1 VGLTSTAHAFGR
13 IGYGTLRRV
22 QRDEFWAIVES
33 ARAGVA
39 DTVEG
44 ADEVAENVVERLA
57 ALPPAKIVE
66 YQQVYEQLDRESYR
80 WDLWAAAY
88 LIHGGCSDD
97 CFDYF
102 RGWLV
107 AQGREVWDR
116 ALADPDSLADVVGVD
131 VDVRCEDMLGAAYDA
146 TQQVTGDGA
155 ALYEALDALGDNPG
169 RPDSPAGE
177 DFDFDDPEEMD
188 ARLPRLAAVFLDAE

>member
-1 VGLTSTAHAFGR
+1 
-13 IGYGTLRRV
+13 V
-22 QRDEFWAIVES
+22 QKDEFWAIVEA
-33 ARAGVA
+33 ARSGLA
-39 DTVEG
+39 DTVGG
-44 ADEVAENVVERLA
+44 ADRVAENVVEQLVQ
-57 ALPPAKIVE
+57 LPPGKIVE
-66 YQQVYEQLDRESYR
+66 YQLVYEQLDRESYR

-88 LIHGGCSDD
+88 LINGGCSDD

-116 ALADPDSLADVVGVD
+116 ALANPDTLADVVGAD
-131 VDVRCEDMLGAAYDA
+131 ADIEGEDMLGAAYDA

-155 ALYEALDALGDNPG
+155 ALYAAMDALGDNPG
-169 RPDSPAGE
+169 QPDSPAGE
-177 DFDFDDPEEMD
+177 DFDFDDPEEME